1 MPEYKLADF
10 LGSCGMGYGNRK
22 RPVFDNLEYLK
33 GKHECWINY
42 KKRISAQSRKF
53 KI

>member
-33 GKHECWINY
+33 GKHENVG
-42 KKRISAQSRKF
+42 
-53 KI
+53 